1 MEYPATQKDS
11 SKMNT
16 VRRAGLI
23 ILLFGLGLLFW
34 SVPAHS
40 ENAVV
45 VRVID
50 GDTIRVWLDD
60 SLQTVRLLGVDT
72 PETKHPTKKVQKG
85 GPEASAFTQA
95 ALDRKTVRL
104 EADPEGD
111 LVDRYDRL
119 LRYVYLEGKNFNA
132 TLIREGYA
140 TAIRTFPYSRNRAR
154 PNFYSWRPR
163 RGRSAVVCGPP
174 QEGADKWRALEN
186 CTKKWR
192 TSMRS

>member
-1 MEYPATQKDS
+1 M
-11 SKMNT
+11 
-16 VRRAGLI
+16 
-23 ILLFGLGLLFW
+23 
-34 SVPAHS
+34 
-40 ENAVV
+40 
-45 VRVID
+45 ID

-154 PNFYSWRPR
+154 PSFYGLRPR
-163 RGRSAVVCGPP
+163 RGRSAEGYGPTRK
-174 QEGADKWRALEN
+174 GSDKWRALEN

>member
-1 MEYPATQKDS
+1 MENPATQKDS

-16 VRRAGLI
+16 VRRAGLF

-40 ENAVV
+40 ESAVV

-50 GDTIRVWLDD
+50 GDTITVQIASELT
-60 SLQTVRLLGVDT
+60 TVRLLGVDT
-72 PETKHPTKKVQKG
+72 PETKHPTKKVQPL

-95 ALDRKTVRL
+95 ALDRQTVRL

-119 LRYVYLEGKNFNA
+119 LRYVYLDGKNFNA

-140 TAIRTFPYSRNRAR
+140 VAIRSFPYSRKAEFLRLEAQAR
-154 PNFYSWRPR
+154 QAR
-163 RGRSAVVCGPP
+163 RGMWADSERS
-174 QEGADKWRALEN
+174 R
-186 CTKKWR
+186 
-192 TSMRS
+192 